1 MKKKESVK
9 PKAAKTPKVSKGKV
23 GLLNIRN
30 KIFLCFVL
38 PIICMILVGYVSF
51 RLASDGMSDKFLQSS
66 AQTINMAMQYM
77 DLTSKGIEQEAARY
91 QFDANIESYILGMP
105 GKSKVEKANFFSDE
119 RVVFM
124 SSQSANSAIA
134 NIHVIPK
141 SITDIISTVTP
152 DKKPGIYDEYLEEL
166 LSVYGDK
173 GSIPKWTTQHTMIDE
188 YLGLSANDYFLS
200 YQIPTSKQMSYI
212 IIDVKPEALQG
223 ILENMNFGTG
233 SFVGLITE
241 DGKEIAMECGKEG
254 VIDGMFASESF
265 FTSAQSSEALS
276 GDSSVNYK
284 GSNYLFLYQKSE
296 LNGITICALIPAD
309 TVTKQ
314 AESIKTITLV
324 MVIIA
329 AVFSFAVGMI
339 ITGGIQRNM
348 KRISK
353 KLDEVAKGNLSV
365 TVDAKGSDEF
375 QNLARSASNM
385 VVNNR
390 KLVLKLSGTAEE
402 LQGSARNV
410 NDASEDIRTSS
421 EEITQAISEISRG
434 VEKQSEHALECV
446 NITNTLS
453 EKIGNIIADVSTIHD
468 KITEAED
475 LIGRGTNMVGNL
487 SEGAREASDKTED
500 VGRNISLLSEEAN
513 SISEFVQRIAEIAHK
528 TNMLSLNASIE
539 AARAGEAGRGF
550 AVVAEQIRDLADSSA
565 AASNEISNKIHIIN
579 DRTRES
585 VDAANNASSMVL
597 SQQQLVDDVTN
608 VFDSIKAKMRE
619 LLEALDKISDSASDA
634 DLQRKETVD
643 AVDNISSIIEETAAS
658 SSLVMNMT
666 DSLKSSVDRLG
677 QTADSLDE
685 NMSGLKKEISAFSV
699 E

>member
-9 PKAAKTPKVSKGKV
+9 PKAAKTPKVSNGKV

-254 VIDGMFASESF
+254 MIDGMFASESF

-390 KLVLKLSGTAEE
+390 KLVLKLSGTADE
-402 LQGSARNV
+402 LQGSAKNV

-513 SISEFVQRIAEIAHK
+513 NISEFVHRIAEIAHK

-565 AASNEISNKIHIIN
+565 AASNEISNKIDIIN

-608 VFDSIKAKMRE
+608 VFDSIKAKMQE

-634 DLQRKETVD
+634 DIQRKETVD